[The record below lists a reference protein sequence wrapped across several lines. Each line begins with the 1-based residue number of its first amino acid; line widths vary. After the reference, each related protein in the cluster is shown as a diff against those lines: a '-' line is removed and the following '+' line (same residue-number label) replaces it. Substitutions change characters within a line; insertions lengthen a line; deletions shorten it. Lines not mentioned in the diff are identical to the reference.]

1 MLEKLKLQD
10 QTIDILSIE
19 FEKDVKKKTDILAIV
34 SKINEE
40 QRSVEQEL
48 NLALLK
54 QKHESSKFQASIDKA
69 IDKLRDE
76 FETYVKQR
84 KRITQAENEQLANLQ
99 SQFGLKSPR
108 PVTTARTSFSS
119 KLRNTVKSPKFKA
132 EVGQDT
138 LT

>member
-84 KRITQAENEQLANLQ
+84 KRITQAENEQLANL
-99 SQFGLKSPR
+99 
-108 PVTTARTSFSS
+108 
-119 KLRNTVKSPKFKA
+119 
-132 EVGQDT
+132 
-138 LT
+138 

>member
-69 IDKLRDE
+69 IEQLRDE